1 MTVYAIFTREAPA
14 DIEAVPDRFSW
25 FAALLPPIY
34 ALVHRLWATFALYI
48 IAVVVLAIASRAIGT
63 DSACWLYVLGAL
75 LFGFECPTVRRASLR
90 RRGYAY
96 RGEWVANAE
105 EQAAQAW
112 LIRAS
117 RP

>member
-25 FAALLPPIY
+25 FAALLPPVY

-48 IAVVVLAIASRAIGT
+48 IVVVLLVLASRIIGG
-63 DSACWLYVLGAL
+63 DSAGWLYILGAL
-75 LFGFECPTVRRASLR
+75 LFGFESPTVRRLSLH
-90 RRGYAY
+90 RRGYSY
-96 RGEWVANAE
+96 RGEWVATAE

-112 LIRAS
+112 LVRAS

>member
-1 MTVYAIFTREAPA
+1 VTIYSIFARETPA

-34 ALVHRLWATFALYI
+34 ALVHRLWATFAVYI
-48 IAVVVLAIASRAIGT
+48 VAVVLLAIAGRAIGG
-63 DSACWLYVLGAL
+63 DSATWLYVIGAL
-75 LFGFECPTVRRASLR
+75 LFGFEAQALRRGALR

-96 RGEWVANAE
+96 RGEWIASAE
-105 EQAAQAW
+105 EQAAQGW

>member
-1 MTVYAIFTREAPA
+1 VTVYAIFTREAPA

-34 ALVHRLWATFALYI
+34 ALVHRLWATCALYV
-48 IAVVVLAIASRAIGT
+48 IAVVLLAIAGRAIGG
-63 DSACWLYVLGAL
+63 DGAFWLYVIGAV
-75 LFGFECPTVRRASLR
+75 LFGFESPAVRRMSLH

-96 RGEWVANAE
+96 RGEWVATAE